1 MSTPEVVEA
10 HLDSIHFTATKTEA
24 LSDANKPKTLKKL
37 DIPDTVELR
46 ELKYLNNTK
55 GLTQYSPGFRTMKG
69 TLEMDL
75 VKASPIHAL
84 LREKYAA
91 RAPFFI
97 HCIEDATAPVGSQGL
112 VYECVLGSYPSTR
125 EAGALRSVSLEIGIN
140 DFAAI

>member
-1 MSTPEVVEA
+1 MSTPDVVEA
-10 HLDSIHFTATKTEA
+10 HLDAIYITATKTEA
-24 LSDANKPKTLKKL
+24 LSDANKPATLKKL

-46 ELKYLNNTK
+46 ELKYLNNAK

-75 VKASPIHAL
+75 VKSSAVLAT

-91 RAPFFI
+91 RQPVFI
-97 HCIEDATAPVGSQGL
+97 HCIEDATAPVGKQGF
-112 VYECVLGSYPSTR
+112 VYECVLGSNPSTR
-125 EAGALRSVSLEIGIN
+125 EAGALRSVSIELGIN